1 MSLPNFSGQAERC
14 STAAAAASLFAEA
27 DRYRRFAKV
36 VYPGLAASRAT
47 LERCSCAANGR
58 VASEPVLLL
67 GVRLLQFP
75 DGLPDRQAVARGHY
89 HVGWNFALNRPLGD
103 ARCHPTRLV
112 NFRQRLATQDQSA
125 LVFQT
130 ILGALGKAGWVS
142 RPSRQRLDSTQMF
155 ARVSRMRRRDCVRE
169 SLRLALHAA
178 GRDWAEAARPAWWA
192 RLWDRSGD
200 SQADY
205 RAGRATLARKRVEA
219 GADTQRLLAWLAE
232 PPAALAHGEPARLL
246 ARVFDEQFELS
257 TGGAPRPQSQ
267 EPRAVGS
274 EVLRV
279 PRSPPAADPAPTPTP
294 TPAAEVHGTGPV
306 VKPKVKGQL
315 VSDRGQNPH
324 EPEAT

>member
-112 NFRQRLATQDQSA
+112 NFRQRL
-125 LVFQT
+125 
-130 ILGALGKAGWVS
+130 
-142 RPSRQRLDSTQMF
+142 DSTQMF

-169 SLRLALHAA
+169 SVWLALHAA

-306 VKPKVKGQL
+306 VKPKAKGQL